1 MWKYFLCLMSM
12 LLTLTA
18 WGCSLAPQPVARPVT
33 GQQTLEAADH
43 WRILAQQ
50 IVKEMQLTTGSSVY
64 VSEQDRS
71 PFGRAFTTLLRHEV
85 AASGARLSEA
95 REGSLCIDWGVQII
109 KYSEPRQTVHVYP
122 GTIAAI
128 TGGGIGAG
136 YIIKNRP
143 SSWPVVGA
151 AGAGLLGEA
160 ANLLDMATPKYP
172 IDTEVLI
179 NITGAVDGAVTY
191 DYSGLFYMRAK
202 DSDQYWERPPFR
214 GKEQPMQAKTYRSV
228 GN

>member
-1 MWKYFLCLMSM
+1 MWKHFLCIMSM

-33 GQQTLEAADH
+33 GQQTLEAVDH

-85 AASGARLSEA
+85 AASGARLSGA

-109 KYSEPRQTVHVYP
+109 KYSEPRQTIHVYP

-128 TGGGIGAG
+128 TGGGI
-136 YIIKNRP
+136 
-143 SSWPVVGA
+143 
-151 AGAGLLGEA
+151 GAGLLGEA

>member
-85 AASGARLSEA
+85 AASGARLSGA

-109 KYSEPRQTVHVYP
+109 KYSEPGDHRRDYGRRNRRLLHYQEP
-122 GTIAAI
+122 AEFM
-128 TGGGIGAG
+128 AG
-136 YIIKNRP
+136 CWCRG
-143 SSWPVVGA
+143 S
-151 AGAGLLGEA
+151 
-160 ANLLDMATPKYP
+160 
-172 IDTEVLI
+172 
-179 NITGAVDGAVTY
+179 
-191 DYSGLFYMRAK
+191 RA
-202 DSDQYWERPPFR
+202 FR
-214 GKEQPMQAKTYRSV
+214 
-228 GN
+228 

>member
-1 MWKYFLCLMSM
+1 MWKYFLCFMSM

-85 AASGARLSEA
+85 AASGH
-95 REGSLCIDWGVQII
+95 GSA
-109 KYSEPRQTVHVYP
+109 EP
-122 GTIAAI
+122 
-128 TGGGIGAG
+128 
-136 YIIKNRP
+136 
-143 SSWPVVGA
+143 
-151 AGAGLLGEA
+151 
-160 ANLLDMATPKYP
+160 
-172 IDTEVLI
+172 
-179 NITGAVDGAVTY
+179 
-191 DYSGLFYMRAK
+191 AK
-202 DSDQYWERPPFR
+202 DPSALIGVFRSLSIVNPGRPFR
-214 GKEQPMQAKTYRSV
+214 FTRGLSPRLREVESALATLSRIGRAHGRLLVPWEP
-228 GN
+228 GF

>member
-1 MWKYFLCLMSM
+1 MWKHFLCIMSM

-33 GQQTLEAADH
+33 GQQTLEAVDH

-85 AASGARLSEA
+85 AASGARLSGA

-109 KYSEPRQTVHVYP
+109 KYSEPRPDHSCLP
-122 GTIAAI
+122 GDHRRDYGRRNRGWLHYQEPTEFM
-128 TGGGIGAG
+128 AG
-136 YIIKNRP
+136 CWCRG
-143 SSWPVVGA
+143 S
-151 AGAGLLGEA
+151 
-160 ANLLDMATPKYP
+160 
-172 IDTEVLI
+172 
-179 NITGAVDGAVTY
+179 
-191 DYSGLFYMRAK
+191 RA
-202 DSDQYWERPPFR
+202 FR
-214 GKEQPMQAKTYRSV
+214 
-228 GN
+228 

>member
-1 MWKYFLCLMSM
+1 MWKHFLCIMSM

-85 AASGARLSEA
+85 AASGARLSGA
-95 REGSLCIDWGVQII
+95 REGSLCIGVFRSLSIVNPGRPFMFTRGP
-109 KYSEPRQTVHVYP
+109 SPRLREAESALATLSRTGRVHGRLLVPREP
-122 GTIAAI
+122 G
-128 TGGGIGAG
+128 
-136 YIIKNRP
+136 
-143 SSWPVVGA
+143 
-151 AGAGLLGEA
+151 
-160 ANLLDMATPKYP
+160 
-172 IDTEVLI
+172 
-179 NITGAVDGAVTY
+179 
-191 DYSGLFYMRAK
+191 F
-202 DSDQYWERPPFR
+202 
-214 GKEQPMQAKTYRSV
+214 
-228 GN
+228 

>member
-1 MWKYFLCLMSM
+1 MWKSFLCLMSM

-85 AASGARLSEA
+85 AASG
-95 REGSLCIDWGVQII
+95 VQII
-109 KYSEPRQTVHVYP
+109 KYSEPRQTIHVYP

-202 DSDQYWERPPFR
+202 DSDQYWERPPYR

>member
-85 AASGARLSEA
+85 AASGARLSGA

-109 KYSEPRQTVHVYP
+109 KYSEPRQTIHVTRGPSPRLREAESALATLSRTGRVHGRLLVPREP
-122 GTIAAI
+122 G
-128 TGGGIGAG
+128 
-136 YIIKNRP
+136 
-143 SSWPVVGA
+143 
-151 AGAGLLGEA
+151 
-160 ANLLDMATPKYP
+160 
-172 IDTEVLI
+172 
-179 NITGAVDGAVTY
+179 
-191 DYSGLFYMRAK
+191 F
-202 DSDQYWERPPFR
+202 
-214 GKEQPMQAKTYRSV
+214 
-228 GN
+228 

>member
-1 MWKYFLCLMSM
+1 MWKHFLCLMSM

-33 GQQTLEAADH
+33 GQQTLEAVDH

-85 AASGARLSEA
+85 AASGARRSGA

-109 KYSEPRQTVHVYP
+109 KYSEPRQTIHVYP

-143 SSWPVVGA
+143 S
-151 AGAGLLGEA
+151 
-160 ANLLDMATPKYP
+160 
-172 IDTEVLI
+172 
-179 NITGAVDGAVTY
+179 
-191 DYSGLFYMRAK
+191 
-202 DSDQYWERPPFR
+202 
-214 GKEQPMQAKTYRSV
+214 
-228 GN
+228 

>member
-1 MWKYFLCLMSM
+1 MWKYFLCLISM

-85 AASGARLSEA
+85 AASGAR
-95 REGSLCIDWGVQII
+95 
-109 KYSEPRQTVHVYP
+109 
-122 GTIAAI
+122 
-128 TGGGIGAG
+128 
-136 YIIKNRP
+136 P

-179 NITGAVDGAVTY
+179 NITGSVDGAVTY

-202 DSDQYWERPPFR
+202 DSDQYWERPPYR
-214 GKEQPMQAKTYRSV
+214 GKEQSMQAKTYRSV

>member
-33 GQQTLEAADH
+33 GQQTLEAVDH

-85 AASGARLSEA
+85 AASGARLSGCLLYTSRSLSRPLSGTMRDRPTRCGKGCA
-95 REGSLCIDWGVQII
+95 QPKGSSLKHYLRNREEWTNALGRAMPACWKRWKNSLLTYV
-109 KYSEPRQTVHVYP
+109 KY
-122 GTIAAI
+122 
-128 TGGGIGAG
+128 
-136 YIIKNRP
+136 
-143 SSWPVVGA
+143 
-151 AGAGLLGEA
+151 
-160 ANLLDMATPKYP
+160 
-172 IDTEVLI
+172 
-179 NITGAVDGAVTY
+179 
-191 DYSGLFYMRAK
+191 
-202 DSDQYWERPPFR
+202 
-214 GKEQPMQAKTYRSV
+214 
-228 GN
+228 

>member
-1 MWKYFLCLMSM
+1 MWKYFLCLISM

-85 AASGARLSEA
+85 AASGARLSGA

-109 KYSEPRQTVHVYP
+109 KYYQEP
-122 GTIAAI
+122 AEFM
-128 TGGGIGAG
+128 AG
-136 YIIKNRP
+136 CWCRG
-143 SSWPVVGA
+143 S
-151 AGAGLLGEA
+151 
-160 ANLLDMATPKYP
+160 
-172 IDTEVLI
+172 
-179 NITGAVDGAVTY
+179 
-191 DYSGLFYMRAK
+191 RA
-202 DSDQYWERPPFR
+202 FR
-214 GKEQPMQAKTYRSV
+214 
-228 GN
+228 

>member
-1 MWKYFLCLMSM
+1 MWKHFLCIMSM

-85 AASGARLSEA
+85 AASGARLSGA

-109 KYSEPRQTVHVYP
+109 KYSEPRQTIHVYP

-128 TGGGIGAG
+128 
-136 YIIKNRP
+136 
-143 SSWPVVGA
+143 
-151 AGAGLLGEA
+151 
-160 ANLLDMATPKYP
+160 LLDMATPKYP

>member
-1 MWKYFLCLMSM
+1 M

-85 AASGARLSEA
+85 AASGARLSGA

-109 KYSEPRQTVHVYP
+109 KYSEPRQTIHVYP

-172 IDTEVLI
+172 IDTEVLDKYYRG
-179 NITGAVDGAVTY
+179 T
-191 DYSGLFYMRAK
+191 SGWGRNLRLFR
-202 DSDQYWERPPFR
+202 SFLRCVRRIPTQYWERPPFR
-214 GKEQPMQAKTYRSV
+214 GRSSPCRPKHTEA
-228 GN
+228 

>member
-85 AASGARLSEA
+85 AASGARLSGA

-109 KYSEPRQTVHVYP
+109 KYSEPRQTIHVYP

-160 ANLLDMATPKYP
+160 ANLLD
-172 IDTEVLI
+172 
-179 NITGAVDGAVTY
+179 ITGAVDGAVTY

>member
-1 MWKYFLCLMSM
+1 
-12 LLTLTA
+12 
-18 WGCSLAPQPVARPVT
+18 
-33 GQQTLEAADH
+33 
-43 WRILAQQ
+43 
-50 IVKEMQLTTGSSVY
+50 MQLTTGSSVY

-85 AASGARLSEA
+85 ASSGARLSGA

-109 KYSEPRQTVHVYP
+109 KYSEPRQTIHVYP

-143 SSWPVVGA
+143 SSWPVLGA

-202 DSDQYWERPPFR
+202 DSDQYWERPPYR